1 MNAVLPAKAI
11 LTGIAIICSL
21 LFFANII
28 RRSWVLP
35 AAGVALLGI
44 SSLLISGIYPGI
56 IQQFQVKPSESS
68 KEEPYIQ
75 RNIDATRA
83 AYGLTDIDMQD
94 YQATISTTA
103 GQLANDAAT
112 ISNIR

>member
-1 MNAVLPAKAI
+1 M
-11 LTGIAIICSL
+11 

-44 SSLLISGIYPGI
+44 SSFLISGVYPSL

-68 KEEPYIQ
+68 KEAPFIQ
-75 RNIDATRA
+75 RNIESTRA
-83 AYGLTDIDMQD
+83 AYGLDKVNVID
-94 YQATISTTA
+94 YQATVDTSA
-103 GQLANDAAT
+103 GQLSDDAAT
-112 ISNIR
+112 ISNIRLMDPNV